1 MIEPL
6 NLPFR
11 GFFCGIALCFGL
23 TASAQ
28 APAPLTIDLS
38 SALQRAR
45 TWSPQFLAAA
55 LAAASAKEDRV
66 QAKAAFFPTVSALN
80 GFLYTQGNGTDTGVF
95 VANNGVHIYDE
106 QLTVHADVFSA
117 TKQAQYKS
125 TLAAEAAAKARQDVA
140 RRGLATTVI
149 QNYYGVI
156 SANRHRVN
164 AVRALNEARQFEEL
178 SQKQERG
185 GEVARA
191 DVVKAQ
197 LQRRQREQQLNE
209 AEVNVDKAKLALAV
223 LIFQDLMQ
231 PYEVVDD
238 LKADAPAPAPEEGR
252 QASFAANPDLQ
263 AAEASL
269 RQANSGV
276 AVARG
281 DYFPLFTVDY
291 FFGINSNVL
300 SVTDPLGNRN
310 IGSVVQATVT
320 VPVWNW
326 GSTRSK
332 VRQAQIAQQQAQND
346 LNFAKRQVESNL
358 DSYLLE
364 ARAARTQL
372 AQLLDARAL
381 SEENLRL
388 TTLRYEGGEATAL
401 EIVDAQSTASDAR
414 NGYDDGLGRYRLALA
429 NLEILMG
436 RY

>member
-6 NLPFR
+6 KLPLR
-11 GFFCGIALCFGL
+11 RFFCGIALCVAVR
-23 TASAQ
+23 ASAQ
-28 APAPLTIDLS
+28 TPAPLTIDLQ

-66 QAKAAFFPTVSALN
+66 QAKAAFYPTVSALN
-80 GFLYTQGNGTDTGVF
+80 SFLYTQGNGTDTGVF

-106 QLTVHADVFSA
+106 QLTVHADVSV
-117 TKQAQYKS
+117 TKRAQYQS

-164 AVRALNEARQFEEL
+164 AIRALDEARQFEDL

-209 AEVNVDKAKLALAV
+209 AEINVDKAKLALAV

-238 LKADAPAPAPEEGR
+238 LKADAPSPTPEEGR
-252 QASFAANPDLQ
+252 QASLVANPDLQ
-263 AAEASL
+263 AADASL
-269 RQANSGV
+269 RQATSGV

-281 DYFPLFTVDY
+281 DYFPLFSVDY
-291 FFGINSNVL
+291 FYGINSNVL
-300 SVTDPLGNRN
+300 SVTDPFGNRN

-326 GSTRSK
+326 GSTRSR

-372 AQLLDARAL
+372 AQLLDSRAL
-381 SEENLRL
+381 AEENLRL
-388 TTLRYEGGEATAL
+388 TTLRYTGGEATAL

>member
-1 MIEPL
+1 L
-6 NLPFR
+6 
-11 GFFCGIALCFGL
+11 
-23 TASAQ
+23 
-28 APAPLTIDLS
+28 
-38 SALQRAR
+38 
-45 TWSPQFLAAA
+45 
-55 LAAASAKEDRV
+55 
-66 QAKAAFFPTVSALN
+66 
-80 GFLYTQGNGTDTGVF
+80 LYTQGNGTATGVF
-95 VANNGVHIYDE
+95 VASNGVHVYDE
-106 QLTVHADVFSA
+106 QLTVHADISV
-117 TKQAQYKS
+117 TKQAQYRS

-140 RRGLATTVI
+140 RRGLAATVI

-164 AVRALNEARQFEEL
+164 AVRALNEARQFEDL

-231 PYEVVDD
+231 PFDVVDD
-238 LKADAPAPAPEEGR
+238 LNAEAPAPAAEEGR

-269 RQANSGV
+269 RQATSGV
-276 AVARG
+276 TVARG
-281 DYFPLFTVDY
+281 DYFPIFSVDY
-291 FFGINSNVL
+291 FYGINSNFL
-300 SVTDPLGNRN
+300 SLTDPFGNRN

-326 GSTRSK
+326 GSTRSR

-358 DSYLLE
+358 DGYLLE

-372 AQLLDARAL
+372 AALLDSRAL
-381 SEENLRL
+381 AEENLRL
-388 TTLRYEGGEATAL
+388 TTLRYTGGEATAL
-401 EIVDAQSTASDAR
+401 EVVDAQSTASDAR

>member
-6 NLPFR
+6 KLPLR
-11 GFFCGIALCFGL
+11 RFFCGIALCLGV

-28 APAPLTIDLS
+28 PPAPLTIDLQ

-66 QAKAAFFPTVSALN
+66 QAKAAFYPTVNALN
-80 GFLYTQGNGTDTGVF
+80 SFLYTQGNGTDTGVF

-106 QLTVHADVFSA
+106 QLAVHADVSV

-164 AVRALNEARQFEEL
+164 AIRALDEAKQFEDL
-178 SQKQERG
+178 SQKQEKG

-231 PYEVVDD
+231 PFEVVDD
-238 LKADAPAPAPEEGR
+238 LKADAPSPAEEEGR
-252 QASFAANPDLQ
+252 QASFSANPDLQ

-276 AVARG
+276 MVARG
-281 DYFPLFTVDY
+281 DYYPLFSVDY
-291 FFGINSNVL
+291 FYGINSNIL
-300 SVTDPLGNRN
+300 SVTDPFGNRN

-358 DSYLLE
+358 DGYLLE

-372 AQLLDARAL
+372 AQLLDTRTLA
-381 SEENLRL
+381 EENLRL
-388 TTLRYEGGEATAL
+388 TTLRYTGGEATAL

-429 NLEILMG
+429 NLEVLMG

>member
-1 MIEPL
+1 M
-6 NLPFR
+6 
-11 GFFCGIALCFGL
+11 
-23 TASAQ
+23 
-28 APAPLTIDLS
+28 TIDLQ

-55 LAAASAKEDRV
+55 LAANSAKEDRI

-80 GFLYTQGNGTDTGVF
+80 SYLYTQGNGTDTGVF

-164 AVRALNEARQFEEL
+164 AVRALNEANQFLDL
-178 SQKQERG
+178 SEKQEKG

-231 PYEVVDD
+231 PYDVVDD
-238 LKADAPAPAPEEGR
+238 LKPDAPAPAPEEGR
-252 QASFAANPDLQ
+252 QASFAGNPDLT

-269 RQANSGV
+269 RQADSGV

-281 DYFPLFTVDY
+281 DYYPLFSIDY
-291 FFGINSNVL
+291 FYGINSNIL
-300 SVTDPLGNRN
+300 SLTDPFGNRN

-358 DSYLLE
+358 DGYYLE

-372 AQLLDARAL
+372 AQLLDTRTLA
-381 SEENLRL
+381 EENLRL

-401 EIVDAQSTASDAR
+401 EIVDAQSSASDAR
-414 NGYDDGLGRYRLALA
+414 NGYDDGLARYRLALA
-429 NLEILMG
+429 NLEVLMG